1 MSATAPPQSPPQ
13 EDVEALIEEAWQH
26 ARRRQR
32 RRRVAVLAAAGL
44 AALAVLVWAAVS
56 DGGAARHGSAGRARG
71 GAAGGRGLP
80 QYRYSRAT
88 ISAGAGSGLPRRSVT
103 VENWVGTD
111 GSWRLRETVLGGAPG
126 SLDVVMAGDGL
137 LPPQT
142 NAYGAFDG
150 VPFNPHDPGDG
161 LFTAGQLA
169 SLPTDPSALAAR
181 LQQAVAA
188 EDLRNLNAYLG
199 PGPHTA
205 TQLRRLRHVFLGRH
219 VSQTLLAIADLD
231 MTPLP
236 DPLTYALYR
245 VARELPGAHV
255 TAPGPG
261 PQRREV
267 RITADGYSMTF
278 DDHTGTLRSGSTG
291 VFFDQGSAGTIV
303 AQGTVSSLDALPKGL
318 APVPSRVR
326 RPPTIAITP
335 RAGTPT
341 TTFTIQTRLNHITT
355 TSTAPAMT
363 AEMFGPTGPN
373 CTFWA
378 SRPPIARIPPGTVT
392 RSGAGAV
399 AAYQITPTAIGRHTW
414 CPGRYQLMI
423 NPTTTLPGH
432 SSVPR
437 SFAATY
443 FEIHQ

>member
-1 MSATAPPQSPPQ
+1 MSARLDRVPPHAPG
-13 EDVEALIEEAWQH
+13 
-26 ARRRQR
+26 
-32 RRRVAVLAAAGL
+32 VLL
-44 AALAVLVWAAVS
+44 AFAVS
-56 DGGAARHGSAGRARG
+56 CASATPAV
-71 GAAGGRGLP
+71 
-80 QYRYSRAT
+80 
-88 ISAGAGSGLPRRSVT
+88 ISAGTGSGVPGRLVT

-111 GSWRLRETVLGGAPG
+111 GSWRLRETELGGAPG
-126 SLDVVMAGDGL
+126 SLDVVVTGDGL

-161 LFTAGQLA
+161 LFTASQLA
-169 SLPTDPSALAAR
+169 SLPTNSSALAIR

-188 EDLRNLNAYLG
+188 EDLRNLHAYLG

-205 TQLRRLRHVFLGRH
+205 AQLRRLRRVFLGGR
-219 VSQTLLAIADLD
+219 VSQALLAIADLD
-231 MTPLP
+231 MTPSPHWLS
-236 DPLTYALYR
+236 YGLYR
-245 VARELPGAHV
+245 AARELPGAHV
-255 TAPGPG
+255 TVAGHG
-261 PQRREV
+261 AQRRVV
-267 RITADGYSMTF
+267 RIAAGGYAMTF
-278 DDHTGTLRSGSTG
+278 DAQTGMLRSGSTG

-303 AQGTVSSLDALPKGL
+303 AQGTISSLDALPKGL

-355 TSTAPAMT
+355 ASTAPGMA

-378 SRPPIARIPPGTVT
+378 SRPPLERIPPGTVT
-392 RSGAGAV
+392 QSASGAL
-399 AAYQITPTAIGRHTW
+399 AAYQITPNVIGRHAW

-423 NPTTTLPGH
+423 NPTTTTTGH

-437 SFAATY
+437 SFAAIY
-443 FEIHQ
+443 FEIR

>member
-32 RRRVAVLAAAGL
+32 RRRVAVLAGAGL
-44 AALAVLVWAAVS
+44 VALVALVWAAVS
-56 DGGAARHGSAGRARG
+56 DGGAARHGSAGRAG
-71 GAAGGRGLP
+71 GAAGGRLP
-80 QYRYSRAT
+80 QYRYTRAA
-88 ISAGAGSGLPRRSVT
+88 ILAAAGSGLPRRSVT

-111 GSWRLRETVLGGAPG
+111 GSWRLRETVLGGGPG
-126 SLDVVMAGDGL
+126 SLDVVTTGDGL

-142 NAYGAFDG
+142 NTYGAFDG

-161 LFTAGQLA
+161 LFTDKQLA
-169 SLPTDPSALAAR
+169 SLPTDPSALATR
-181 LQQAVAA
+181 LTQAVAA

-199 PGPHTA
+199 PGPHTP
-205 TQLRRLRHVFLGRH
+205 TQLRRLRHVFLGRR

-255 TAPGPG
+255 TVAGPG

-278 DDHTGTLRSGSTG
+278 DDHTGMLRSGSTG
-291 VFFDQGSAGTIV
+291 VFFDQGSAGTIK
-303 AQGTVSSLDALPKGL
+303 AQGIVSSLDAIPKGV
-318 APVPSRVR
+318 APVPSRVE

-335 RAGTPT
+335 RTGTPT
-341 TTFTIQTRLNHITT
+341 TTFTLRTRLNHPAT
-355 TSTAPAMT
+355 TSTVPALA

-392 RSGAGAV
+392 RSGTGAV
-399 AAYQITPTAIGRHTW
+399 AAYQITPNVIGRRTW

-423 NPTTTLPGH
+423 NPATTVPGH

-443 FEIHQ
+443 FEIH